1 MNTVK
6 AMIGMRINP
15 MKGISENMIR
25 TEEVVVAM
33 SLNRMLACHG
43 YRSDNS
49 AKSEVLW

>member
-1 MNTVK
+1 MKTVK
-6 AMIGMRINP
+6 AMMGIRIKP

-33 SLNRMLACHG
+33 SLKRMLACQG